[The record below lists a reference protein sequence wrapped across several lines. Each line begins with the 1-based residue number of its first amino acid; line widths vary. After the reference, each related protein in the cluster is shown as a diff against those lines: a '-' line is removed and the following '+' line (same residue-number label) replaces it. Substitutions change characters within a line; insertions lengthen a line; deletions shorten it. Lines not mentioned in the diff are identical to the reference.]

1 MTPLSLLSSMQVAGT
16 VHGRQCV
23 KRGQDWRS
31 PDFKALM
38 AFEGFSAINTLAM
51 RDFGLLESGRE
62 DNKREIPDCDFHYAV
77 AR

>member
-1 MTPLSLLSSMQVAGT
+1 MQVAGT
-16 VHGRQCV
+16 ARPPVRKTRPGLAISRLQA
-23 KRGQDWRS
+23 S
-31 PDFKALM
+31 M